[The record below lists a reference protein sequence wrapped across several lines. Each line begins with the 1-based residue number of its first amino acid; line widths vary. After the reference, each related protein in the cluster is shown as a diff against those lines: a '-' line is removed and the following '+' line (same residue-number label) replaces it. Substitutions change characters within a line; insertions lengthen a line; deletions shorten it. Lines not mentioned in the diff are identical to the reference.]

1 MGQRNRLCALAAI
14 PLLALSL
21 GAQTTG
27 GADPETPA
35 QPVKVVAHWSRW
47 SYPTELA
54 PATGQ
59 QVHIVVKGDTLW
71 DLGGKYLG
79 NPFAWPQIWE
89 LNKWIKDPHWI
100 YPGDPILVEPGR
112 GVVPKDQMAPGEVA
126 GLQPDVRRIPKPIL
140 EEYGYSFQDFL
151 QMPYLVPGTAEAYL
165 KSIGAFRIVGQEDKT
180 KNLMADGDFLYF
192 GGGANQGVKAGD
204 RLVVT
209 GIEKPRFFHPD
220 DRRQRHLL
228 GAILEQRGVVRV
240 TQVYPDKSVAV
251 IERSLDGISAANY
264 VAPFTDPPTLPSRL
278 RRDIGNPV
286 NIQEPAPKVIF
297 IRMDKAVA
305 AGGDLVIIDRGADEG
320 YKVGDILLSARR
332 RPLDSAKP
340 DSKSGTSYY
349 LGQLMV
355 IRAEPR
361 AATCRIL
368 RSTSEI
374 EVGDLL
380 TR

>member
-1 MGQRNRLCALAAI
+1 MGPRKRLCALAAI
-14 PLLALSL
+14 PFLALSL
-21 GAQTTG
+21 VAQAPG
-27 GADPETPA
+27 GTA
-35 QPVKVVAHWSRW
+35 QEAGPQPTKVAAHWSRW
-47 SYPTELA
+47 AYPVELA

-71 DLGGKYLG
+71 DLGAKYLG

-112 GVVPKDQMAPGEVA
+112 GVVPQDQLAPGEVA
-126 GLQPDVRRIPKPIL
+126 GLQPDVRRGGKPVQ
-140 EEYGYSFQDFL
+140 EEYGYTFQDFL

-180 KNLMADGDFLYF
+180 RNLMADGDFLYI
-192 GGGANQGVKAGD
+192 GGGSNQGVKAGD

-209 GIEKPRFFHPD
+209 GIEKKKFYHPD
-220 DRRQRHLL
+220 DRRQQHLL

-240 TQVYPDKSVAV
+240 TQVYPDQSVAV
-251 IERSLDGISAANY
+251 IERSLDGISANNY
-264 VAPFTDPPTLPSRL
+264 AAPFADPPNLASNL
-278 RRDIGNPV
+278 RKDIGNPV
-286 NIQEPAPKVIF
+286 EIKEPAAKVIF
-297 IRMDKAVA
+297 IRMDKGVA
-305 AGGDLVIIDRGADEG
+305 AGGDLVIIDRGADQG
-320 YKVGDILLSARR
+320 YKVGDVLLTARR
-332 RPLDSAKP
+332 RPLVESNPGAKT
-340 DSKSGTSYY
+340 GTTYY

-355 IRAEPR
+355 IRADAR

-374 EVGDLL
+374 QVGDIL